1 MIIYWYTS
9 VELLVKTKKNNTMSE
24 QFQNPIDNSQKEAK
38 LIPTNTQIHDHLIAR
53 LVMATSMESE
63 WLRRV

>member
-1 MIIYWYTS
+1 
-9 VELLVKTKKNNTMSE
+9 MSE

-53 LVMATSMESE
+53 LAIATSMESE